1 MNLQSGALKREK
13 KQWVLAIIDFTQL
26 VKLRLTLTVVFSAL
40 MAYWIALPME
50 RSLTY
55 KLFSIFIGGFLI
67 TGAANAL
74 NQALEKGYDARMS
87 RTANRPVPS
96 TVPSSTR
103 ASNRGF
109 LTLVF
114 KTFQS
119 SSNRTT
125 GKWASVPPAPRS

>member
-67 TGAANAL
+67 TTDSKVL
-74 NQALEKGYDARMS
+74 DFTIKNQLQLLAKHLDTALE
-87 RTANRPVPS
+87 
-96 TVPSSTR
+96 
-103 ASNRGF
+103 
-109 LTLVF
+109 L
-114 KTFQS
+114 
-119 SSNRTT
+119 
-125 GKWASVPPAPRS
+125 